1 VLGATVVL
9 VMYGDYQCSQ
19 SANVYRLIKV
29 IQRQLSVSF
38 RENYLCFI
46 FRHFPQIQS
55 HSHAQRAAEAAEAA
69 AAQSQFW
76 QMHDILFTYQQELG
90 NGYLVEYANNLGLNI
105 SQFLQHM
112 CKQVHIERINEDIE
126 SGLHSGVT
134 TAPALFIN
142 GIRYIGRW
150 NIEQLMAAIVTASHY
165 FTEDS
170 FMTTLSGKVALVTG
184 GTSGIVDILPALKVR
199 GF

>member
-1 VLGATVVL
+1 
-9 VMYGDYQCSQ
+9 M
-19 SANVYRLIKV
+19 
-29 IQRQLSVSF
+29 
-38 RENYLCFI
+38 CFI

-150 NIEQLMAAIVTASHY
+150 NIEQLMAAIVTASH
-165 FTEDS
+165 
-170 FMTTLSGKVALVTG
+170 
-184 GTSGIVDILPALKVR
+184 
-199 GF
+199 